1 LANTDS
7 LNKNSI
13 KPGCFT
19 KNYGFACFAGDR
31 CGSFIKEDENYDFN
45 GKVLCEDCYFY
56 ETNPPK
62 ACDPLAVASALSVR
76 KQLGQS
82 GASGLTD
89 LQEKIYRT
97 IEEKGKIT
105 KEELLTLVKIKPEEL
120 EQQFAILRHCELVRA
135 FKEKEKVYFIKW

>member
-1 LANTDS
+1 M
-7 LNKNSI
+7 K
-13 KPGCFT
+13 C
-19 KNYGFACFAGDR
+19 DR
-31 CGSFIKEDENYDFN
+31 CGSFLKENENYDFH

-97 IEEKGKIT
+97 IEKGK
-105 KEELLTLVKIKPEEL
+105 KYPKKN
-120 EQQFAILRHCELVRA
+120 C
-135 FKEKEKVYFIKW
+135 

>member
-1 LANTDS
+1 M
-7 LNKNSI
+7 K
-13 KPGCFT
+13 C
-19 KNYGFACFAGDR
+19 DR
-31 CGSFIKEDENYDFN
+31 CSSFLEENENYDFH

-97 IEEKGKIT
+97 IEDRGKIT
-105 KEELLTLVKIKPEEL
+105 KEELLTLVRIKPEEL

-135 FKEKEKVYFIKW
+135 FKEKEKVYFTKW